1 MQDTTKQQFEGIE
14 TLYQWSFNFDRESN
28 PFHLFLDLIGY
39 SKENWGE
46 NWLKETPELGY
57 LEMHY
62 LANALEE
69 YSNHNYTVTYA
80 FIEDLLMKEID

>member
-1 MQDTTKQQFEGIE
+1 MQETTNQQFKGIE

-39 SKENWGE
+39 SKEVWGE
-46 NWLKETPELGY
+46 SLLSKIPELGY

-69 YSNHNYTVTYA
+69 YSNHNYTVTYS
-80 FIEDLLMKEID
+80 FVEDLLRQETV